1 MQTPHLRTIFA
12 ATIAAVAAGATLPA
26 QSIEA
31 DLLVAGGSEAAVAA
45 AVQASRLGVGRV
57 VLVNDIDRFG
67 GQFSNEGV
75 GPADERVLMKGRSV
89 NFPRSGMMLE
99 VVRAMRVHNLRTY
112 GMEMPGNC
120 WSGTDTIEPGPAA
133 RIFEDLLAPEVK
145 AGRLR
150 VFRGYVPE
158 AVHADGGRVTGVRF
172 ASASGGAPLEVRAR
186 LTVDA
191 TDWGDVIRLSG
202 ARYYAGVDPRGRFG
216 EPSEP
221 EEIGP
226 TERQEMNPITWTM
239 TLRET
244 AEECPLAAPPPGY
257 EPASYSR
264 RDIWRD
270 SGVYHETYQ
279 RDNPPTPYSQRR
291 LVDRLHYGFP
301 FGTETIQLNSTGQD
315 YPLCNL
321 PPRVVSALERLEPGA
336 SRKNVVDMTPAQR
349 QIVLDDAKAH
359 TLGYLY
365 FLQHDHPKAET
376 RARMRRFALTDEF
389 GTPDRLPPKPYVREG
404 LRLAA
409 LYVLREQDVRALDG
423 AEPGWA
429 PFRPDD
435 AAFSFQFH
443 IDFHPTRRFFDVKG
457 KPDAWHARHCGT
469 RGWNGKTHRAFF
481 PLRALVPEKVDGLL
495 GAGRNVG
502 VSSIVQAAFRL
513 HGQMLLCGQAAG
525 TLAAQAVAEGR
536 EPRAVV
542 TDPASVRAVR
552 RTLMRGAK
560 GHPGVAIVAWQDL
573 TPDDPR
579 FEAAN
584 LEPLPP
590 GTTSLFY
597 CDRK

>member
-1 MQTPHLRTIFA
+1 MKQIFCWA
-12 ATIAAVAAGATLPA
+12 AVGWAVAAGAALPA
-26 QSIEA
+26 QCVEA

-75 GPADERVLMKGRSV
+75 GPADERVQLKGRSV

-145 AGRLR
+145 SGRLR

-244 AEECPLAAPPPGY
+244 AEERPLVAPPPGY

-349 QIVLDDAKAH
+349 QVVLDDAKAH

-389 GTPDRLPPKPYVREG
+389 GTSDRLPPKPYVREG

-409 LYVLREQDVRALDG
+409 LYVLREQDVRAPDG
-423 AEPGWA
+423 ADPGWA

-481 PLRALVPEKVDGLL
+481 PLRALVPEKMDGLL

-525 TLAAQAVAEGR
+525 TLAAQAVVEGR

-552 RTLMRGAK
+552 RALVRGAA

-590 GTTSLFY
+590 DAASFFY
-597 CDRK
+597 CDRQ

>member
-1 MQTPHLRTIFA
+1 M
-12 ATIAAVAAGATLPA
+12 
-26 QSIEA
+26 
-31 DLLVAGGSEAAVAA
+31 
-45 AVQASRLGVGRV
+45 
-57 VLVNDIDRFG
+57 
-67 GQFSNEGV
+67 
-75 GPADERVLMKGRSV
+75 
-89 NFPRSGMMLE
+89 
-99 VVRAMRVHNLRTY
+99 
-112 GMEMPGNC
+112 
-120 WSGTDTIEPGPAA
+120 
-133 RIFEDLLAPEVK
+133 K

-172 ASASGGAPLEVRAR
+172 VAADGAPLEVRAR

-244 AEECPLAAPPPGY
+244 AEECPLAAPPSGY
-257 EPASYSR
+257 EPASYTR

-270 SGVYHETYQ
+270 SGIYYETYQ
-279 RDNPPTPYSQRR
+279 KDNPPTPYSQRR

-301 FGTETIQLNSTGQD
+301 FGTEAIQLNSTGQD

-321 PPRVVSALERLEPGA
+321 PPRVAAVLERLEPGA
-336 SRKNVVDMTPAQR
+336 SRKNIVDMTPAQR

-389 GTPDRLPPKPYVREG
+389 
-404 LRLAA
+404 
-409 LYVLREQDVRALDG
+409 VRAPDG

-457 KPDAWHARHCGT
+457 RPDAWHARHCGT

-513 HGQMLLCGQAAG
+513 HGQMLLCGQAVG
-525 TLAAQAVAEGR
+525 TLAAQALAEDR
-536 EPRAVV
+536 APRAVV
-542 TDPASVRAVR
+542 ADPASVHAVR
-552 RTLMRGAK
+552 RALVRGAA

-584 LEPLPP
+584 LAPLPP
-590 GTTSLFY
+590 DATSFFY
-597 CDRK
+597 CDLK

>member
-1 MQTPHLRTIFA
+1 MRKIIRAAWAAVLAAA
-12 ATIAAVAAGATLPA
+12 ATSATLLA

-45 AVQASRLGVGRV
+45 AVQASRLGVGCV

-99 VVRAMRVHNLRTY
+99 VVRAMRAYNLRTY
-112 GMEMPGNC
+112 GMESPGNC

-133 RIFEDLLAPEVK
+133 RIFEELLAPEVK
-145 AGRLR
+145 SGRLR

-172 ASASGGAPLEVRAR
+172 ASASGGAPLDVRAR

-244 AEECPLAAPPPGY
+244 AEERPLAAPPPGY

-291 LVDRLHYGFP
+291 LVDRLHYGLP

-349 QIVLDDAKAH
+349 QIVLDDAKSH

-409 LYVLREQDVRALDG
+409 LYVLREQDVRAPDG
-423 AEPGWA
+423 TEPGWA

-469 RGWNGKTHRAFF
+469 RGWNGQTHRAFF
-481 PLRALVPEKVDGLL
+481 PLRALVPEKLDGLL

-525 TLAAQAVAEGR
+525 TLAAQAVVEGR

-542 TDPASVRAVR
+542 TDPASVRVVR
-552 RTLMRGAK
+552 RALVRGAA

-584 LEPLPP
+584 LAPLPP
-590 GTTSLFY
+590 DAASFFY
-597 CDRK
+597 CDLQ

>member
-1 MQTPHLRTIFA
+1 MKA
-12 ATIAAVAAGATLPA
+12 ALLCCGLVVAMSAAIAASLV
-26 QSIEA
+26 EA

-75 GPADERVLMKGRSV
+75 GPADERVQLKGRSV

-150 VFRGYVPE
+150 AFRGYVPE
-158 AVHADGGRVTGVRF
+158 AVHMDGGRVTGVRF
-172 ASASGGAPLEVRAR
+172 ASASGGAPLDVRAR

-191 TDWGDVIRLSG
+191 TDWGDIIRLSG

-244 AEECPLAAPPPGY
+244 AEERPLAAPPPGY

-270 SGVYHETYQ
+270 SGIYYQTYQ
-279 RDNPPTPYSQRR
+279 KDNPPTPYSQRR
-291 LVDRLHYGFP
+291 LVDRLHYGLP
-301 FGTETIQLNSTGQD
+301 FGTEAIQLNSTGQD

-349 QIVLDDAKAH
+349 QIVQDDAKAH

-389 GTPDRLPPKPYVREG
+389 DTPDRLPPKPYVREG

-409 LYVLREQDVRALDG
+409 LYVLREQDVCAPDG
-423 AEPGWA
+423 TEPGWA

-525 TLAAQAVAEGR
+525 TLAAQALSEDRA
-536 EPRAVV
+536 PRAVV
-542 TDPASVRAVR
+542 GDPASVRAVR
-552 RTLMRGAK
+552 RTLVRGAA

-584 LEPLPP
+584 LSPLPP

-597 CDRK
+597 CDRQ

>member
-1 MQTPHLRTIFA
+1 MRKIIRAAWAAVLAAA
-12 ATIAAVAAGATLPA
+12 ATSATLLA

-31 DLLVAGGSEAAVAA
+31 DLLVAGGNEAAVAV

-150 VFRGYVPE
+150 VFRGYAPE
-158 AVHADGGRVTGVRF
+158 TVHADGGRVTGVRF

-270 SGVYHETYQ
+270 SGIYYETYQ

-321 PPRVVSALERLEPGA
+321 PPRVVSALERLEPGVEA
-336 SRKNVVDMTPAQR
+336 HQVPVQLSAGKSHGFHRPLAADEVLITSDTVV
-349 QIVLDDAKAH
+349 IVDQEV
-359 TLGYLY
+359 LGKP
-365 FLQHDHPKAET
+365 HS
-376 RARMRRFALTDEF
+376 DEF

-409 LYVLREQDVRALDG
+409 LYVLREQDVRAPDG
-423 AEPGWA
+423 TEPGWA

-469 RGWNGKTHRAFF
+469 RGWNGQTHRAFF
-481 PLRALVPEKVDGLL
+481 PLRALVPEKLDGLL

-513 HGQMLLCGQAAG
+513 DGQMLLCGQAAG
-525 TLAAQAVAEGR
+525 TLAAQAVAERR

-542 TDPASVRAVR
+542 TDSASVRAVR
-552 RTLMRGAK
+552 RALVRGAA

-590 GTTSLFY
+590 G
-597 CDRK
+597 DRK

>member
-1 MQTPHLRTIFA
+1 MREIIRAAWTAVLAAA
-12 ATIAAVAAGATLPA
+12 ATSATLLA

-31 DLLVAGGSEAAVAA
+31 DLLVAGGNEAAVAV

-99 VVRAMRVHNLRTY
+99 VVRAMRAYNLRTY
-112 GMEMPGNC
+112 GMETPGNC

-133 RIFEDLLAPEVK
+133 RIFEELLAPEVK
-145 AGRLR
+145 SGRLR

-172 ASASGGAPLEVRAR
+172 VAASGGALLEVRAR

-221 EEIGP
+221 EELGP
-226 TERQEMNPITWTM
+226 TERLEMNPITWTM

-349 QIVLDDAKAH
+349 QIVLDDAKSH

-409 LYVLREQDVRALDG
+409 MYVLREQDVRAPDG
-423 AEPGWA
+423 TEPGWA

-469 RGWNGKTHRAFF
+469 RGWNGQTHRAFF
-481 PLRALVPEKVDGLL
+481 PLRALVPEKLDGLL

-542 TDPASVRAVR
+542 TDSASVRAVR
-552 RTLMRGAK
+552 RALVRGAA

-590 GTTSLFY
+590 DAASFFY

>member
-1 MQTPHLRTIFA
+1 MKQIFCWA
-12 ATIAAVAAGATLPA
+12 AVGWAVAAGATLPA

-133 RIFEDLLAPEVK
+133 RIFEDLLSPEVK

-150 VFRGYVPE
+150 VFRGYAPE
-158 AVHADGGRVTGVRF
+158 TVHADGGRVTGVRF

-244 AEECPLAAPPPGY
+244 AEERPLAAPPPGY

-301 FGTETIQLNSTGQD
+301 FGTEAIQLNSTGQD

-376 RARMRRFALTDEF
+376 RARMGTASGGAVRAARAGRARVRRRGARL
-389 GTPDRLPPKPYVREG
+389 GAVPSRRRCVLLPVPHRLPSHAALLRREG
-404 LRLAA
+404 QTGRLARA
-409 LYVLREQDVRALDG
+409 PLRHARLERQDAPRVLPAARPRAGEGGRAAGGG
-423 AEPGWA
+423 AERGRLQHRAGGVPPPRADA
-429 PFRPDD
+429 PLRTGGR
-435 AAFSFQFH
+435 H
-443 IDFHPTRRFFDVKG
+443 TRRAGPVRGPRAARCGGGSRLRARCPPRARARRGRASGRRDHRLAG
-457 KPDAWHARHCGT
+457 SDAR
-469 RGWNGKTHRAFF
+469 RS
-481 PLRALVPEKVDGLL
+481 PLRGGQPGAPSARCGKLLLLRPEIEE
-495 GAGRNVG
+495 AGGRKDVG
-502 VSSIVQAAFRL
+502 
-513 HGQMLLCGQAAG
+513 
-525 TLAAQAVAEGR
+525 
-536 EPRAVV
+536 
-542 TDPASVRAVR
+542 
-552 RTLMRGAK
+552 
-560 GHPGVAIVAWQDL
+560 
-573 TPDDPR
+573 
-579 FEAAN
+579 
-584 LEPLPP
+584 
-590 GTTSLFY
+590 
-597 CDRK
+597 RKT

>member
-1 MQTPHLRTIFA
+1 
-12 ATIAAVAAGATLPA
+12 
-26 QSIEA
+26 
-31 DLLVAGGSEAAVAA
+31 
-45 AVQASRLGVGRV
+45 
-57 VLVNDIDRFG
+57 
-67 GQFSNEGV
+67 
-75 GPADERVLMKGRSV
+75 
-89 NFPRSGMMLE
+89 
-99 VVRAMRVHNLRTY
+99 
-112 GMEMPGNC
+112 
-120 WSGTDTIEPGPAA
+120 
-133 RIFEDLLAPEVK
+133 
-145 AGRLR
+145 
-150 VFRGYVPE
+150 
-158 AVHADGGRVTGVRF
+158 
-172 ASASGGAPLEVRAR
+172 
-186 LTVDA
+186 
-191 TDWGDVIRLSG
+191 
-202 ARYYAGVDPRGRFG
+202 
-216 EPSEP
+216 
-221 EEIGP
+221 
-226 TERQEMNPITWTM
+226 MNPITWTM

-244 AEECPLAAPPPGY
+244 AEERPLAAPPPDY

-270 SGVYHETYQ
+270 SGIYYETYQ

-409 LYVLREQDVRALDG
+409 LYVLREQDVRAPDG

-443 IDFHPTRRFFDVKG
+443 IDFHPTRRFFDVKD

-481 PLRALVPEKVDGLL
+481 PLRALVPENW
-495 GAGRNVG
+495 GRG
-502 VSSIVQAAFRL
+502 
-513 HGQMLLCGQAAG
+513 G
-525 TLAAQAVAEGR
+525 TWAS
-536 EPRAVV
+536 
-542 TDPASVRAVR
+542 PASCRRRSVSTGRCSSADRRPARSPRRPWPRTARRVPSWGIPPPCTPSAARSCAARADTPASR
-552 RTLMRGAK
+552 SSRGRT
-560 GHPGVAIVAWQDL
+560 
-573 TPDDPR
+573 
-579 FEAAN
+579 
-584 LEPLPP
+584 
-590 GTTSLFY
+590 
-597 CDRK
+597 

>member
-1 MQTPHLRTIFA
+1 MRKIIRAAWAAVLAAA
-12 ATIAAVAAGATLPA
+12 ATSATLLA

-75 GPADERVLMKGRSV
+75 GPADERVQLKGRSV

-133 RIFEDLLAPEVK
+133 RIFEDLLALEVK
-145 AGRLR
+145 SGRLR
-150 VFRGYVPE
+150 VFRGYAPE
-158 AVHADGGRVTGVRF
+158 TVHADGGRVTGVRF

-389 GTPDRLPPKPYVREG
+389 GTPDHLPPKPYVREG

-409 LYVLREQDVRALDG
+409 LYVLREQDVRAPDG

-435 AAFSFQFH
+435 AAFCFQFH
-443 IDFHPTRRFFDVKG
+443 IDFHPTRRFFNVKG
-457 KPDAWHARHCGT
+457 RPDAWHARHCGT

-525 TLAAQAVAEGR
+525 TLAAQALAEDR
-536 EPRAVV
+536 APRAVV
-542 TDPASVRAVR
+542 GDPASVHTVR
-552 RTLMRGAK
+552 RTLVRGAG

-584 LEPLPP
+584 LAPLPT
-590 GTTSLFY
+590 GTPSLFY
-597 CDRK
+597 DARQ

>member
-1 MQTPHLRTIFA
+1 M
-12 ATIAAVAAGATLPA
+12 
-26 QSIEA
+26 
-31 DLLVAGGSEAAVAA
+31 
-45 AVQASRLGVGRV
+45 
-57 VLVNDIDRFG
+57 
-67 GQFSNEGV
+67 
-75 GPADERVLMKGRSV
+75 
-89 NFPRSGMMLE
+89 
-99 VVRAMRVHNLRTY
+99 
-112 GMEMPGNC
+112 
-120 WSGTDTIEPGPAA
+120 
-133 RIFEDLLAPEVK
+133 
-145 AGRLR
+145 
-150 VFRGYVPE
+150 
-158 AVHADGGRVTGVRF
+158 
-172 ASASGGAPLEVRAR
+172 RAR

-389 GTPDRLPPKPYVREG
+389 GTSDRLPPKPYVREG

-409 LYVLREQDVRALDG
+409 LYVLREQDVRAPDG

-457 KPDAWHARHCGT
+457 RPDAWHARHCGT

-513 HGQMLLCGQAAG
+513 HGQMLLCGAERGRLQHRAG
-525 TLAAQAVAEGR
+525 GVPS
-536 EPRAVV
+536 PRADAPLR
-542 TDPASVRAVR
+542 TGGRHARRAGPCRGPRAARGGGGSRLRARRPPHARARRGRAPRRRDRRLAGPDAGRSPLRGGQPGAPASRHDQPLLLRPALARWPR
-552 RTLMRGAK
+552 RWRSG
-560 GHPGVAIVAWQDL
+560 
-573 TPDDPR
+573 
-579 FEAAN
+579 N
-584 LEPLPP
+584 
-590 GTTSLFY
+590 
-597 CDRK
+597 

>member
-1 MQTPHLRTIFA
+1 MKTIVRFA
-12 ATIAAVAAGATLPA
+12 VIGVVAVATGATLPA
-26 QSIEA
+26 QLVEA

-75 GPADERVLMKGRSV
+75 GPADERVQLKGRSV

-145 AGRLR
+145 SGRLR

-158 AVHADGGRVTGVRF
+158 AVQADGGRVTGVRF
-172 ASASGGAPLEVRAR
+172 ASASGAAPLEVRAR

-244 AEECPLAAPPPGY
+244 AEERPLAAPPPGY

-321 PPRVVSALERLEPGA
+321 PPRVASALERLEPGA
-336 SRKNVVDMTPAQR
+336 SRKNLVDMTPAQR

-409 LYVLREQDVRALDG
+409 LYVLREQDVRAPDG

-457 KPDAWHARHCGT
+457 RPDAWHARHCGT

-525 TLAAQAVAEGR
+525 TLAAQALSEDRA
-536 EPRAVV
+536 PRAVV
-542 TDPASVRAVR
+542 GDPASVHAVR
-552 RTLMRGAK
+552 RALVRGAA

-584 LEPLPP
+584 LEPLSP

-597 CDRK
+597 CDRH

>member
-1 MQTPHLRTIFA
+1 MRQIVRLA
-12 ATIAAVAAGATLPA
+12 VVGVVVATGATLPA
-26 QSIEA
+26 RLVEA

-75 GPADERVLMKGRSV
+75 GPADERVLLKGRSV

-145 AGRLR
+145 SGRLR
-150 VFRGYVPE
+150 VFRGYAPE
-158 AVHADGGRVTGVRF
+158 TVHADGGRVTGVRF

-226 TERQEMNPITWTM
+226 TELQEMNPITWTM

-244 AEECPLAAPPPGY
+244 AEERPLAAPPPGY

-270 SGVYHETYQ
+270 SGIYYETYQ

-321 PPRVVSALERLEPGA
+321 PPRVVSELERLEPGA

-409 LYVLREQDVRALDG
+409 LYVLREQDVRAPDG
-423 AEPGWA
+423 VEPGWA

-457 KPDAWHARHCGT
+457 RPDAWHARHCGT

-525 TLAAQAVAEGR
+525 TLAAQALSEDRA
-536 EPRAVV
+536 PRAVV
-542 TDPASVRAVR
+542 GDPASVRAVR
-552 RTLMRGAK
+552 RTLVRGAA

-590 GTTSLFY
+590 NAASFFY

>member
-1 MQTPHLRTIFA
+1 MKQIFCWA
-12 ATIAAVAAGATLPA
+12 AVGWAVAAGAALPV

-75 GPADERVLMKGRSV
+75 GPADERVQLKGRSV

-145 AGRLR
+145 SGRLR

-389 GTPDRLPPKPYVREG
+389 GTSDRLPPKPYVREG

-409 LYVLREQDVRALDG
+409 LYVLREQDVRAPDG

-481 PLRALVPEKVDGLL
+481 PLRALVPEKMDGLL

-525 TLAAQAVAEGR
+525 TLAAQAIAEGR
-536 EPRAVV
+536 APRAVV
-542 TDPASVRAVR
+542 GNPDSVRAVR
-552 RTLMRGAK
+552 RALVRGAG

-590 GTTSLFY
+590 DAASFFY
-597 CDRK
+597 CDRQ

>member
-1 MQTPHLRTIFA
+1 MLMLSAILHVSLFA
-12 ATIAAVAAGATLPA
+12 AIC
-26 QSIEA
+26 EA

-75 GPADERVLMKGRSV
+75 GPVDERVSLKGRSV
-89 NFPRSGMMLE
+89 NFPRSGMVLE
-99 VVRAMRVHNLRTY
+99 VIRAIRAHNLRTY

-133 RIFEDLLAPEVK
+133 RIFEELLSPEV
-145 AGRLR
+145 ASGRLR
-150 VFRGYVPE
+150 VFRGYAPE
-158 AVHADGGRVTGVRF
+158 AVRADGGRVTGVLF
-172 ASASGGAPLEVRAR
+172 SSASGDAPLEVRAR

-191 TDWGDVIRLSG
+191 TDWGDIIRLSG
-202 ARYYAGVDPRGRFG
+202 ARYYAGVDPRERFG

-221 EEIGP
+221 VEIGP
-226 TERQEMNPITWTM
+226 TERQEMNPITWTI

-244 AEECPLAAPPPGY
+244 AEERPLATPPPGY

-264 RDIWRD
+264 REVWRD
-270 SGVYHETYQ
+270 SGVYRETYQ

-301 FGTETIQLNSTGQD
+301 FGTEAIQLNSTGQD

-321 PPRVVSALERLEPGA
+321 PLRVVSALERLEPGA
-336 SRKNVVDMTPAQR
+336 SRRNIVDMTPAQR

-359 TLGYLY
+359 SLGYLY
-365 FLQHDHPKAET
+365 FLQHDHPDAET
-376 RARMRRFALTDEF
+376 RTRMRRFALTDEF

-409 LYVLREQDVRALDG
+409 MYMLREQDVRAPDG
-423 AEPGWA
+423 EEPGWA

-443 IDFHPTRRFFDVKG
+443 IDFHPTRRFFDVEG
-457 KPDAWHARHCGT
+457 TPDVWHARHCGT
-469 RGWNGKTHRAFF
+469 RGWNAHTHRAFF
-481 PLRALVPEKVDGLL
+481 PLRAIVPEKVDGLL

-525 TLAAQAVAEGR
+525 TLAAQALAENR
-536 EPRAVV
+536 SPRDVV
-542 TDPASVRAVR
+542 LDPDSVRAVR
-552 RTLMRGAK
+552 CALVRGTG

-584 LEPLPP
+584 LAPLPP
-590 GTTSLFY
+590 SSAGFFY
-597 CDRK
+597 GESQVK

>member
-1 MQTPHLRTIFA
+1 MKQIAKWA
-12 ATIAAVAAGATLPA
+12 AMAMAAVVTSAPLPA
-26 QSIEA
+26 QLVEA

-75 GPADERVLMKGRSV
+75 GPADERVQLKGRSV

-99 VVRAMRVHNLRTY
+99 VVRAMRIHNLRTY

-133 RIFEDLLAPEVK
+133 RIFEELLAPEVK
-145 AGRLR
+145 SGRLR

-172 ASASGGAPLEVRAR
+172 ASASGGAPLDVRAR

-244 AEECPLAAPPPGY
+244 AEERPLAAPPPGY

-270 SGVYHETYQ
+270 SGIYRETYQ
-279 RDNPPTPYSQRR
+279 KDNPPTPYSQRR
-291 LVDRLHYGFP
+291 LVDRLHYGFT
-301 FGTETIQLNSTGQD
+301 FGTEAIQLNSTGQD

-321 PPRVVSALERLEPGA
+321 PPRVAAALERLEPGA
-336 SRKNVVDMTPAQR
+336 SRKNIVDMTPAQR

-409 LYVLREQDVRALDG
+409 MYVLREQDVRAPDG
-423 AEPGWA
+423 TEPGWA

-469 RGWNGKTHRAFF
+469 RGWNGQTHRAFF

-552 RTLMRGAK
+552 RALVRGAA

-584 LEPLPP
+584 LAPLPP
-590 GTTSLFY
+590 DAASFFY
-597 CDRK
+597 CDWK

>member
-1 MQTPHLRTIFA
+1 MKTGVRFVTMGMVTV
-12 ATIAAVAAGATLPA
+12 ATGATLPA
-26 QSIEA
+26 QCVEA

-75 GPADERVLMKGRSV
+75 GPADERVQLKGRSV

-150 VFRGYVPE
+150 VFRGYAPE
-158 AVHADGGRVTGVRF
+158 TVHADGGRVTGVRF

-336 SRKNVVDMTPAQR
+336 SRKNIVDMTPAQR

-409 LYVLREQDVRALDG
+409 LYVLREQDVRAPDG

-457 KPDAWHARHCGT
+457 RPDAWHARHCGT

-525 TLAAQAVAEGR
+525 TLAAQALSEDRAS
-536 EPRAVV
+536 RAVV
-542 TDPASVRAVR
+542 GDPASVRAVR
-552 RTLMRGAK
+552 RALVRGAA
-560 GHPGVAIVAWQDL
+560 GHPGVAVIAWQDL

-590 GTTSLFY
+590 DAASFFY

>member
-1 MQTPHLRTIFA
+1 MKQIFCWA
-12 ATIAAVAAGATLPA
+12 AVGWAVAAGATLPA

-75 GPADERVLMKGRSV
+75 GPADERVQLKGRSV

-112 GMEMPGNC
+112 GMEMPGNS

-133 RIFEDLLAPEVK
+133 RIFEDLLSPEVK
-145 AGRLR
+145 SGRLR
-150 VFRGYVPE
+150 VFRGYAPE
-158 AVHADGGRVTGVRF
+158 TVHADGGRVTGVRF

-349 QIVLDDAKAH
+349 QIVLGDAKAH

-409 LYVLREQDVRALDG
+409 LYVLREQDVRAPDG
-423 AEPGWA
+423 SEPGWA

-457 KPDAWHARHCGT
+457 RPDAWHTRHCGT

-525 TLAAQAVAEGR
+525 TLTAQALSEDRA
-536 EPRAVV
+536 PRAVV
-542 TDPASVRAVR
+542 GDPASVRAVR
-552 RTLMRGAK
+552 RALVRGAG
-560 GHPGVAIVAWQDL
+560 GHPGVAIIAWQDL

-590 GTTSLFY
+590 DAASFFY

>member
-1 MQTPHLRTIFA
+1 MRKIIRAAWAAVLAAA
-12 ATIAAVAAGATLPA
+12 ATSATLLA

-31 DLLVAGGSEAAVAA
+31 DLLVAGGNEAAVAV

-99 VVRAMRVHNLRTY
+99 VVRAMRAYNLRTY
-112 GMEMPGNC
+112 GMETPGNC

-133 RIFEDLLAPEVK
+133 RIFEELLAPEMK
-145 AGRLR
+145 SGRLR

-172 ASASGGAPLEVRAR
+172 ASASGGAPLDVRAR
-186 LTVDA
+186 LTVAA
-191 TDWGDVIRLSG
+191 TDWGDVLRLSG

-349 QIVLDDAKAH
+349 QIVLDDAKSH

-409 LYVLREQDVRALDG
+409 LYVLREQDVRAPDG
-423 AEPGWA
+423 TEPGWA

-469 RGWNGKTHRAFF
+469 RGWNGQTHRAFF

-525 TLAAQAVAEGR
+525 TLAARAVAEGR

-542 TDPASVRAVR
+542 GDPASVRAVR
-552 RTLMRGAK
+552 RTLVRGAA

-590 GTTSLFY
+590 DAASFFY

>member
-1 MQTPHLRTIFA
+1 MRKIIRAAWAAVLAAA
-12 ATIAAVAAGATLPA
+12 ATSATLLA

-31 DLLVAGGSEAAVAA
+31 DLLVAGGNEAAVAV

-99 VVRAMRVHNLRTY
+99 VVRAMRAYNLRTY
-112 GMEMPGNC
+112 GMESPGNC

-133 RIFEDLLAPEVK
+133 RIFEELLAPEVK
-145 AGRLR
+145 SGRLR

-158 AVHADGGRVTGVRF
+158 AVHADGGRVAGVRF
-172 ASASGGAPLEVRAR
+172 ALASGGAPLEVRAR

-191 TDWGDVIRLSG
+191 TDWGDIIRLSG

-221 EEIGP
+221 EELGP
-226 TERQEMNPITWTM
+226 TERLEMNPITWTM

-244 AEECPLAAPPPGY
+244 AEERPLAAPPPGY
-257 EPASYSR
+257 EPASYTR

-270 SGVYHETYQ
+270 SGIYYETYQ
-279 RDNPPTPYSQRR
+279 KDNPPTPYSQRR

-301 FGTETIQLNSTGQD
+301 FGTEAIQLNSTGQD

-336 SRKNVVDMTPAQR
+336 SRKNIVDMTPAQR

-409 LYVLREQDVRALDG
+409 MYVLREQDVRAPDG
-423 AEPGWA
+423 TEPGWA

-457 KPDAWHARHCGT
+457 KPDAWHTRHCGT
-469 RGWNGKTHRAFF
+469 RGWNGQTHRAFF

-542 TDPASVRAVR
+542 GDPASVRAVR
-552 RTLMRGAK
+552 RTLVRGAA

-590 GTTSLFY
+590 DAASFFY